1 MSNDNNFIIALPQ
14 NGSVPILSVTSESQI
29 FVYPSHA
36 SGLREVAFLGDK
48 KHAIS
53 YASDFDLNIWCLQK
67 QKHKGVLRGHKLM
80 VQFIAV
86 TSDSRYPVSG
96 SCDVTIRIWD
106 IKSKNLC

>member
-1 MSNDNNFIIALPQ
+1 MF
-14 NGSVPILSVTSESQI
+14 
-29 FVYPSHA
+29 PSHA

-53 YASDFDLNIWCLQK
+53 YASDFDLNIWSLQK

-80 VQFIAV
+80 VQCIAV

-106 IKSKNLC
+106 IKSKEK